1 MLMRE
6 YMAAGHLNRV
16 TILRSREGWDLR
28 EERDDEVVRRVS
40 YTDWHRVE
48 RAILAFEMARP
59 EGQRPASDDTVR

>member
-16 TILRSREGWDLR
+16 TIFRSREGWNVQ
-28 EERDDEVVRRVS
+28 EERDDQVVRRVS

-48 RAILAFEMARP
+48 RVILAFEMARP
-59 EGQRPASDDTVR
+59 EGQRPPSDDPVQ